1 MWKKIKQQLTNA
13 WSTGWMDIIMSVET
27 MSLWV
32 DYQLGNSSIAVLRLA
47 FSNLV
52 YSFAPYWWSYLSFK
66 LGTMLHFHRCLL
78 QVNCSVSSV
87 LLSAVWADD
96 GSINTNMSTA
106 LVMLLFA
113 CVMQKSGENVSED
126 QLHEILSEVDANK
139 NAQVDLGE
147 FLQVALLLAFLLVFQ
162 SHNWLM
168 LIKIPL

>member
-1 MWKKIKQQLTNA
+1 
-13 WSTGWMDIIMSVET
+13 
-27 MSLWV
+27 
-32 DYQLGNSSIAVLRLA
+32 
-47 FSNLV
+47 
-52 YSFAPYWWSYLSFK
+52 
-66 LGTMLHFHRCLL
+66 
-78 QVNCSVSSV
+78 
-87 LLSAVWADD
+87 
-96 GSINTNMSTA
+96 MSTA